1 MAKFREQSNEGRPLS
16 HGDFAAFHKT
26 TPRKRHKKGGRNM
39 LINYNP
45 RGTYSI
51 NERGGYEWHRN
62 TQDGHG
68 GRAEE
73 HREEMVQIAEQ
84 IAEEKIKAMVPQIV
98 REIYMQS
105 LEDELKGLRYDI
117 ETIVEIAFNDG
128 REIFQSSKAT
138 KAVSDAIYKE
148 ILKGLKDIHVKIKL

>member
-1 MAKFREQSNEGRPLS
+1 MEILRLFIKLRPVK
-16 HGDFAAFHKT
+16 DT
-26 TPRKRHKKGGRNM
+26 KKEAENM

-73 HREEMVQIAEQ
+73 HREEMVQIAE
-84 IAEEKIKAMVPQIV
+84 EKIKAMVPQIV
-98 REIYMQS
+98 REIYIQS
-105 LEDELKGLRYDI
+105 LEDELRGLQYDI

-128 REIFQSSKAT
+128 MEIFKSSKAR

-148 ILKGLKDIHVKIKL
+148 ILKGLKDVRVKVKL

>member
-1 MAKFREQSNEGRPLS
+1 MEILRLFIKLRPVK
-16 HGDFAAFHKT
+16 DT
-26 TPRKRHKKGGRNM
+26 KKEAENM

-68 GRAEE
+68 GMAEE
-73 HREEMVQIAEQ
+73 HMEEMVQIAEQ

-105 LEDELKGLRYDI
+105 LEDELRGLRYDI

-128 REIFQSSKAT
+128 REIFQSSKARR
-138 KAVSDAIYKE
+138 AVSDAIYKE
-148 ILKGLKDIHVKIKL
+148 ILKGLKDIHVKVKL

>member
-1 MAKFREQSNEGRPLS
+1 
-16 HGDFAAFHKT
+16 
-26 TPRKRHKKGGRNM
+26 M

-68 GRAEE
+68 GMAEE

-105 LEDELKGLRYDI
+105 LEDELRGLRYDI

-128 REIFQSSKAT
+128 REIFQSSKA
-138 KAVSDAIYKE
+138 
-148 ILKGLKDIHVKIKL
+148 

>member
-1 MAKFREQSNEGRPLS
+1 MEILRLFIKLRPVK
-16 HGDFAAFHKT
+16 DT
-26 TPRKRHKKGGRNM
+26 KKEAENM

-73 HREEMVQIAEQ
+73 HREEMVQIAE
-84 IAEEKIKAMVPQIV
+84 EKIKAMVPQIV
-98 REIYMQS
+98 REIYIQS
-105 LEDELKGLRYDI
+105 LENELRGLQYDI

-128 REIFQSSKAT
+128 MEIFKSSKAR

-148 ILKGLKDIHVKIKL
+148 ILKGLKDIHVKVKL

>member
-1 MAKFREQSNEGRPLS
+1 
-16 HGDFAAFHKT
+16 
-26 TPRKRHKKGGRNM
+26 M

-45 RGTYSI
+45 RGIYSI

-73 HREEMVQIAEQ
+73 HREEMVQIAE
-84 IAEEKIKAMVPQIV
+84 EKIKAMVPQIV

-105 LEDELKGLRYDI
+105 LEDELRGLRYDI

-128 REIFQSSKAT
+128 REIFQSSKARN
-138 KAVSDAIYKE
+138 AVSDAIYKE

>member
-1 MAKFREQSNEGRPLS
+1 MEILRLFIKLRPVK
-16 HGDFAAFHKT
+16 DT
-26 TPRKRHKKGGRNM
+26 KKEAENM

-73 HREEMVQIAEQ
+73 HREEMVQIAE
-84 IAEEKIKAMVPQIV
+84 EKIKAMVPQIV
-98 REIYMQS
+98 REIYIQS
-105 LEDELKGLRYDI
+105 LEDELRGLQYDI

-128 REIFQSSKAT
+128 MEIFKSSKAR

-148 ILKGLKDIHVKIKL
+148 ILKGLKDIHVKVRL

>member
-1 MAKFREQSNEGRPLS
+1 MAKFVKQSNEGRPLS
-16 HGDFAAFHKT
+16 HEDFAAFHKT

-68 GRAEE
+68 GMAEE

-84 IAEEKIKAMVPQIV
+84 IAEEKIRAMVPQIV

-105 LEDELKGLRYDI
+105 LEDELRGLQYDI

-128 REIFQSSKAT
+128 REIFKSSKAR

-148 ILKGLKDIHVKIKL
+148 ILKGLKDIHVKVKL

>member
-1 MAKFREQSNEGRPLS
+1 
-16 HGDFAAFHKT
+16 
-26 TPRKRHKKGGRNM
+26 M

-84 IAEEKIKAMVPQIV
+84 IAEEKIKAMVPQMMEMIPEFLV
-98 REIYMQS
+98 ALGTARPRPYAAKGPAQRIPKANVFMATIDTPNREISM
-105 LEDELKGLRYDI
+105 
-117 ETIVEIAFNDG
+117 
-128 REIFQSSKAT
+128 AT
-138 KAVSDAIYKE
+138 TADSTLQARV
-148 ILKGLKDIHVKIKL
+148 